1 MSGVRL
7 PFALSLAGHAVLLA
21 ALALLVVTPPRPAP
35 PVLRSIELILA
46 PPMPKPPP
54 APVARPAP
62 PKPPA
67 IHPPPRPA
75 PPPRPKPETAPAP
88 VRAPLPRIAAPPPRP
103 QHKPIFQRPERLPP
117 RRIRR
122 EPLRPRTIPPPRY
135 VPPPPQ
141 YYAPPPRYV
150 PPPRRAPPAAA
161 TISPGYRAR
170 LIGWIGA
177 HTYYPQSARDAGE
190 EGEVLLRFRIERSG
204 RVADVAVVRSSGY
217 PDLDAAALAMMRG
230 AALPPF
236 PPSMPQQSITV
247 EVPIRFSLG

>member
-1 MSGVRL
+1 SGVRL

-21 ALALLVVTPPRPAP
+21 ALTLLVVTPPRPAP
-35 PVLRSIELILA
+35 PALRSIELILA
-46 PPMPKPPP
+46 PPTPKPPP

-75 PPPRPKPETAPAP
+75 PAPKPKTVPAP
-88 VRAPLPRIAAPPPRP
+88 VRAPLPSVAVPPPRP
-103 QHKPIFQRPERLPP
+103 QHKPIIRRIERPPP

-122 EPLRPRTIPPPRY
+122 EPVRPRTIPPPRYAPPRY

-141 YYAPPPRYV
+141 YYA

-247 EVPIRFSLG
+247 EVPIRFRLG